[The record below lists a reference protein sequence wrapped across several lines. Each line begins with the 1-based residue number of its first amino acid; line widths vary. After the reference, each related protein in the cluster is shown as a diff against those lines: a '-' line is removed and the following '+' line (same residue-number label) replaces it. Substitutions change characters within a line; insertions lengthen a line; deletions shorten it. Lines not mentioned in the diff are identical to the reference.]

1 VTPSAAGAPA
11 YEEIV
16 RPAGAGRET
25 LYVLAASALVLLLA
39 FALIAVRRQ
48 LPETQELAEY
58 QISAYSGLNSVE
70 QGLYNDLLAASL
82 EIDLY
87 HADTLTWPSVE
98 HLRSGYIPP
107 FAQDMSWKQR
117 GALQWRQDVPDM
129 ELQHTVSYFALS
141 QDYSVTGSFIIW
153 MTHKHNMVGP
163 MAEAFLSQRG
173 KGSGAT
179 APLPGAMPGMDGF
192 DAGIGGLPGMPGPAA
207 PPPDPAA
214 AAAADGMPPLKPQI
228 RIWYHP
234 GPAVGPPGLYLD
246 QHLIRAGWKEVMPYS
261 GSDETRRLKGN
272 AS

>member
-1 VTPSAAGAPA
+1 VNPTAAGTSHF
-11 YEEIV
+11 EEIV
-16 RPAGAGRET
+16 RPAGAGREA
-25 LYVLAASALVLLLA
+25 LYVLAASAVVFLLA
-39 FALIAVRRQ
+39 FTLIAVRRQ

-58 QISAYSGLNSVE
+58 QISAYSGLNAVE

-98 HLRSGYIPP
+98 HLRSTYIPP

-129 ELQHTVSYFALS
+129 EMQHTVSYFALS
-141 QDYSVTGSFIIW
+141 QDYAVTGSFIIW

-163 MAEAFLSQRG
+163 MAEAFMSQRG
-173 KGSGAT
+173 NGPAA
-179 APLPGAMPGMDGF
+179 APLPGAAPGLDGF
-192 DAGIGGLPGMPGPAA
+192 DAGIGALPGMPAPAA

-214 AAAADGMPPLKPQI
+214 DAADKALPPLKPQI

-261 GSDETRRLKGN
+261 GNDETRRLKGN
-272 AS
+272 SS